1 MNKRKKMKRVLL
13 TLILVLAIP
22 SISWSQATTVS
33 RLALDQDAPD
43 LATANS
49 YTYKYYP
56 NNAAIGIVLLFTCT
70 GTSSPFLCTASFP
83 AFTPGAHT
91 LTVTASNI
99 AGESPKSGILSF
111 TFVIIPS
118 VPTNLRIQ

>member
-1 MNKRKKMKRVLL
+1 MNKRKKMKRILL
-13 TLILVLAIP
+13 ALILVLTIP

-49 YTYKYYP
+49 YTYKYYSD
-56 NNAAIGIVLLFTCT
+56 NAIAGIILVFVCT

>member
-1 MNKRKKMKRVLL
+1 MKRVLL

-22 SISWSQATTVS
+22 SISWSQATTIS
-33 RLALDQDAPD
+33 RLAIDQGAPD
-43 LATANS
+43 LVTANS

-56 NNAAIGIVLLFTCT
+56 DNAIAGIVLSFTCT
-70 GTSSPFLCTASFP
+70 GTSSPFLCTTSFP